1 MNPNTSRL
9 TALLGTASFLA
20 LFNSLSAQAQVAQA
34 QTAQASPQEVPEQVP
49 ITGSRFRGTAAVG
62 VPVTNLRPADIR
74 TTGAFSASD
83 LFRSIPEFNVIPG
96 PVGTA
101 AANTQRGSRADLRQ
115 LDTGTLTRAAQA
127 KIAHAKPAQPQE
139 PRACENEPD
148 LV

>member
-62 VPVTNLRPADIR
+62 VRVTNLRPEDIR

-96 PVGTA
+96 PAGTA
-101 AANTQRGSRADLRQ
+101 AANTERGSRVDLRQ
-115 LDTGTLTRAAQA
+115 LDTGSLTQVAQA
-127 KIAHAKPAQPQE
+127 QVAQAQMAQAREEVPEQ
-139 PRACENEPD
+139 
-148 LV
+148 V